1 MTLFLQCRQISVL
14 FEVITD
20 ERVALCVVCDTAGEV
35 THYSIRHEVPGYNAM
50 AETNEKLV
58 FIYEDN

>member
-1 MTLFLQCRQISVL
+1 ML
-14 FEVITD
+14 FEVIRD

-35 THYSIRHEVPGYNAM
+35 THYSIRQDVLGYNAM